1 MYAVIESGGKQY
13 RVELGT
19 ELEVDRLE
27 AEAGQTI
34 EFDRVLLV
42 ADGEDSAIGQP
53 VVSGATVKADVVRRD
68 RGDKIVVFKYRP
80 KARTRVKHGHRQELT
95 VLRIADIV
103 HGGKSARKQAD
114 EARSERERLQA
125 AADEE
130 ARRQAAADRDLA
142 RKLAREA
149 DAEPGSDDDDD
160 KAIAKPRRA
169 TRSKTA
175 AEKPAPKPASVSA
188 GEQPKGRTTHVVQR
202 LSPGRGG
209 TAGPAGR
216 TQAPTPEPKRRAT
229 KPKPKKDE

>member
-114 EARSERERLQA
+114 EARTERERLQA
-125 AADEE
+125 AADEQ

-149 DAEPGSDDDDD
+149 DAAAGSEDDD
-160 KAIAKPRRA
+160 KAAAKPRRA
-169 TRSKTA
+169 SRSKAA
-175 AEKPAPKPASVSA
+175 AEKPAPRSASASA
-188 GEQPKGRTTHVVQR
+188 GEQPKGRTTRVVQR
-202 LSPGRGG
+202 LSPSRGG